1 MELAVV
7 IPFLVILLVGI
18 WEIGR
23 LIQLQQIMNGAA
35 RNGARIASQATILT
49 TTGSNVDIAMAYG
62 NPNVTGAIT
71 QYLQAAGI
79 QNLTGLQI
87 SFQFLTG
94 DTSLTQPY
102 QGVKNQQFQL
112 QVTLPYDNL
121 RWTNLNLINPST
133 LSGVCVWQLM
143 IDDPITVNSNLPG
156 WSP

>member
-7 IPFLVILLVGI
+7 LPFLVLLLIGV

-23 LIQLQQIMNGAA
+23 LIQLQQIMNSAA

-49 TTGSNVDIAMAYG
+49 TSGSNVDISVNTG
-62 NPNVTGAIT
+62 TPNVTSAIT

-79 QNLTGLQI
+79 QNLNGLQI
-87 SFQFLTG
+87 NFQFLNG
-94 DTSLTQPY
+94 NTSLTQPY
-102 QGVKNQQFQL
+102 QGVKNQQFQI
-112 QVTLPYDNL
+112 QVTLPYANL
-121 RWTNLNLINPST
+121 RWTDLTLINPTT

-143 IDDPITVNSNLPG
+143 VDDPITVNSNLPG